1 MKLKVTNFNALHVF
15 CCYIMIDLL
24 LYLGTNI
31 FGPVCLAIRHVCP
44 WDLHTQYEQNKPKW
58 RLQILHWSFLHLVII
73 HSKVC

>member
-44 WDLHTQYEQNKPKW
+44 
-58 RLQILHWSFLHLVII
+58 
-73 HSKVC
+73 